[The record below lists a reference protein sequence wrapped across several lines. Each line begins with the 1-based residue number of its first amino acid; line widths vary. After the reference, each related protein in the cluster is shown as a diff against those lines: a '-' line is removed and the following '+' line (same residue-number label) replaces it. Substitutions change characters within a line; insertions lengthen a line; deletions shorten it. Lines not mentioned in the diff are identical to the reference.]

1 MGASVA
7 PSVTP
12 GGEGLVLRIAADG
25 GFVPP
30 GFLVTRLPRLSVYA
44 DGRAIETGAVPAIYP
59 GPAVTPLIAHRLG
72 PDDLTRLAAEAREA
86 GLAGPD
92 RAWSAVAVADVETTV
107 LTVVDA
113 AGIHRH
119 SFYALGFEPAPNA
132 SQAERAARLAARS
145 FIDETEAIVGAT
157 ASGPFDVPAYRIYA
171 LPADRQP
178 ASIDPAPNVVDWPA
192 GLPSLATLEPLIGS
206 PLAAD
211 CGVIQGDDLPAFKG
225 VLARATQIT
234 RYREAGADWT
244 LLIRPLLPD
253 EDRDCAPTA

>member
-1 MGASVA
+1 
-7 PSVTP
+7 VTP

-59 GPAVTPLIAHRLG
+59 GPAVTPLITHRLG
-72 PDDLTRLAAEAREA
+72 SDDLARLGAAARKA

-92 RAWSAVAVADVETTV
+92 RAWAAVGVADVETTV
-107 LTVVDA
+107 LTFVDA

-119 SFYALGFEPAPNA
+119 AFYALGFEPAPNA
-132 SQAERAARLAARS
+132 SQAERAARLAAQD
-145 FIDETEAIVGAT
+145 FIGAAEAIVGAT
-157 ASGPFDVPAYRIYA
+157 ASGPYGVPAYRIYA
-171 LPADRQP
+171 LPADRQT
-178 ASIDPAPNVVDWPA
+178 ASLDPAPNVIDWPTD
-192 GLPSLATLEPLIGS
+192 LPSLAGLEPLKGG
-206 PLAAD
+206 LLTAR
-211 CGVIQGDDLPAFKG
+211 CGVIQDDDLPAFKG

-234 RYREAGADWT
+234 RYREAASDWT

-253 EDRDCAPTA
+253 DDRDCAPTA